1 MNDSIRIRLLAALLA
16 FALPGAS
23 VAADAQDKPK
33 QEKSAK
39 KSKAGKQ
46 ARDNASAGSD
56 RPRSDRNTGVFGPKE
71 TGDDPFG
78 GAKSGTVQGAETSR
92 GTTPKSK

>member
-1 MNDSIRIRLLAALLA
+1 MNDSIRIRLLAAFLA
-16 FALPGAS
+16 LALPGAAM
-23 VAADAQDKPK
+23 AADAQDKPK

-39 KSKAGKQ
+39 KSEKAKD
-46 ARDNASAGSD
+46 AKDNASAGAD
-56 RPRSDRNTGVFGPKE
+56 RPRSERDTGVFGPKE

-78 GAKSGTVQGAETSR
+78 GAKSGTVQGSETSR